1 LPEHRRDRIEP
12 LTIVIGETKAVKII
26 VGGEYLAAR
35 PADLELQ
42 IAEAVERVRAAAGG
56 DATAVLAPPG
66 RVLDIPELAVS

>member
-1 LPEHRRDRIEP
+1 MPEHRRDRIEP

-26 VGGEYLAAR
+26 VGGEHLAR

-66 RVLDIPELAVS
+66 RVLDIPELAVG